1 MRVLVT
7 GSSGHL
13 AGSVIPRLESLG
25 HTVVT
30 FDLPFRDV
38 LNSLQVATF
47 ARRRADVCIHLAGLK
62 YATTAEVEPLPTVEV
77 NVRGTANVVAAFGSN
92 VVLASTCKAADP
104 ETVYGC
110 SKLIAERIVLGSG
123 GRIARLVNVLG
134 SVGSV
139 TDIWQQVPLEDP
151 LPVCDATRLFITD
164 EIAAD
169 LIVDALEWPAGRY
182 GPRRPTPRFMSEVA
196 HELYPGRAVSNEP
209 LRRGDRKNERLV
221 AVCEYAEEW
230 TDSAIRITGQHDP
243 VYEEEEECVSE
254 AS

>member
-7 GSSGHL
+7 GSAGHL
-13 AGSVIPRLESLG
+13 AQSVVPRLEAQG
-25 HTVVT
+25 HTVID

-47 ARRRADVCIHLAGLK
+47 ARRRADVCVHLAGLK

-77 NVRGTANVVAAFGSN
+77 NVRGTANVVAAFGPN

-110 SKLIAERIVLGSG
+110 SKLISERIVLEAG
-123 GRIARLVNVLG
+123 GRVARLVNVLG

-139 TDIWQQVPLEDP
+139 TEIWKAVPDDEP

-164 EIAAD
+164 DIAAD
-169 LIVDALEWPAGRY
+169 LIVDALEWPTGRY
-182 GPRRPTPRFMSEVA
+182 GPKSPAHRHMRAVA
-196 HELYPGRAVSNEP
+196 KELHPGRDITVIP
-209 LRRGDRKNERLV
+209 LRRGDRKDERLV
-221 AVCEYAEEW
+221 AECEEAKIW
-230 TDSAIRITGQHDP
+230 SNDAVRIVGRHDP
-243 VYEEEEECVSE
+243 VPEETKECAYQ